1 MIVRRTDLWKWLGI
15 LVFICFTKAFIA
27 YSADY
32 EDSRDDD
39 EQITVTQSG
48 KEDFTYVLSTSLSR
62 LKAPDGYKFDTTTGS
77 GSPGDEAVEYSGS
90 NASFSYMESAA
101 NLPTDSFTISMN
113 GKLIPEKPEGTGS
126 APTWSA
132 SGKTKARL
140 RVVENRATYDGTQ
153 EITFK
158 AMRGNSP
165 TKCTWVLEPSVPGLS
180 SQSGDTLTLKKY
192 GEEKTWVF
200 PEPKEY
206 TFYAQD
212 DTDQKAYAVIVN
224 QVGKEYDSIDIGPFH
239 LTFDPALKG
248 EYTKEG
254 TWKYTTPSGDLTA
267 NISDLYTVP
276 IKTHGVQ
283 VSFEIKDEKL
293 YSASVS
299 WSNTNE
305 TSQKISIFDA
315 TVNKIEGT
323 FAKDKFTGSV
333 AFDIE
338 LKEDQEFGEF
348 YKLVWKKG
356 ATGAFKY
363 AYSSADAGTWDFT
376 LTGLKANMLLNDKA
390 IAEATVSKIDQDGT
404 CKGIALKLT
413 AKAIDSY
420 TINGFKFSF
429 NGLNG
434 KFDYNFIKKEFKFIS
449 GDGKVTLDAPKGIG
463 GKFSLDLDLK
473 TDSMTAAVTGKKIP
487 AFGGNLEG
495 EIMAVIKDQ
504 FMNLSKIS
512 GSKIEYVSDNFK
524 KQGGANISGVEFSI
538 EEGELKSLKI
548 GSMIIEYSKVL
559 FNLSKAEYS
568 KEKLVL
574 STSCEIGKNV
584 SLDVESFTISTEG
597 TVELTKITAD
607 VNLAPVHISG
617 NLKLVSSS
625 ITGSVGV
632 SIGSSQKFDCK
643 FTTGQAGRDNG
654 TFNYAQVIISS
665 QFPKGIPLGST
676 GFQLFSVSGVAAYNH
691 TVKGEANSFYLGVAQ
706 KDHHEVGF
714 YLGIKDAASL
724 IALNGGAKIILGT
737 NSEFTIGGGLAV
749 PATGDH
755 YIEGN
760 ATVKYQF
767 GATNVGGKLSA
778 EVNIPKKTGN
788 VFKVK
793 NSELAFTIGKDGFT
807 VSAKGKGQL
816 LSKID
821 LVLEEFACSYK
832 NDVFTGSSNGTL
844 TAKSKG
850 TYSFPEKFGKGEAN
864 QNTLAGFGLLW
875 EYNFTL
881 GGGYNVALHSDSYT
895 GTVYGTVDG
904 DMDVYMKWDGFLWW
918 DGSEIIQKAEITGKL
933 DIAAAGTDV
942 VASGKVKVS
951 YQEGSKELD
960 FSCNILG

>member
-140 RVVENRATYDGTQ
+140 RVVENRATYDGSQ

-192 GEEKTWVF
+192 GEEKNWVF

-404 CKGIALKLT
+404 CKGVALKLN
-413 AKAIDSY
+413 AKEVGPY
-420 TINGFKFSF
+420 TLNGFKLSF
-429 NGLNG
+429 NTLNG
-434 KFDYNFIKKEFKFIS
+434 KFDYNFVEKKFKFIS

-463 GKFSLDLDLK
+463 GKFSLDMTLK
-473 TDSMTAAVTGKKIP
+473 AESMTAAVTGKKIP

-495 EIMAVIKDQ
+495 EISVVIEDQ
-504 FMNLSKIS
+504 FMNLTEIS
-512 GSKIEYVSDNFK
+512 GQKINFSHKEITK
-524 KQGGANISGVEFSI
+524 KDGTSISGVTFSI
-538 EEGELKSLKI
+538 NDGELQSLEI
-548 GSMIIEYSKVL
+548 DSLIIKYKNVF
-559 FNLSKAEYS
+559 FNLSKTKYS
-568 KEKLVL
+568 NEVL
-574 STSCEIGKNV
+574 ALTSTCDIGKNIK
-584 SLDVESFTISTEG
+584 LAVEGFTITSAG
-597 TVELTKITAD
+597 TLSLKSIEANINITPVK
-607 VNLAPVHISG
+607 VNGSLALEQSG
-617 NLKLVSSS
+617 VKGQVQVAIGPSNRFGCGL
-625 ITGSVGV
+625 
-632 SIGSSQKFDCK
+632 SIGQQDEYNY
-643 FTTGQAGRDNG
+643 GQLILNS
-654 TFNYAQVIISS
+654 TFS
-665 QFPKGIPLGST
+665 KGLALGST
-676 GFQLFSVSGVAAYNH
+676 GFFLFSVDGCVAYNH
-691 TVKGEANSFYLGVAQ
+691 TVQKTSTGKYNLGKPQ
-706 KDHHEVGF
+706 EGNHEIGLWIGV
-714 YLGIKDAASL
+714 KDAANF
-724 IALNGGAKIILGT
+724 IALEGGSQVSLG
-737 NSEFTIGGGLAV
+737 NNPAFSIGAAV
-749 PATGDH
+749 AIPAGTKNYVKGS
-755 YIEGN
+755 
-760 ATVKYQF
+760 ATVQYLLDSAKVNGQ
-767 GATNVGGKLSA
+767 LSA
-778 EVNIPKKTGN
+778 EVTIPKGSGSI
-788 VFKVK
+788 FKVNK
-793 NSELAFTIGKDGFT
+793 ST
-807 VSAKGKGQL
+807 VDFSIAENQCSLSAQGKGKI
-816 LSKID
+816 LSAVE
-821 LVLEEFACSYK
+821 LVLKKFEYKYANQTFSGSSAGSASYK
-832 NDVFTGSSNGTL
+832 FA
-844 TAKSKG
+844 TAYAYPEGFSKA
-850 TYSFPEKFGKGEAN
+850 TPDK
-864 QNTLAGFGLLW
+864 TVAGFGIAWNMDFEAVGSYEVTLTENNFGGDVHINVDTSPWVFASWKITSTTDPVVLLDCQAHIV
-875 EYNFTL
+875 
-881 GGGYNVALHSDSYT
+881 GR
-895 GTVYGTVDG
+895 
-904 DMDVYMKWDGFLWW
+904 
-918 DGSEIIQKAEITGKL
+918 L
-933 DIAAAGTDV
+933 DITNTDGKAIADGTLIATSGDYAGRIAFT
-942 VASGKVKVS
+942 
-951 YQEGSKELD
+951 YTL
-960 FSCNILG
+960 